1 MSSSRR
7 DFLGNTAKAGLGAF
21 LAVPGMGSLFKTNNI
36 VPPAASYNTPIITG
50 FDQQP
55 LAFAYNALEPYIDAE
70 TMDLHYNKH
79 AASYSKNLKDAAKAE
94 NIDTTAPL
102 ENVLYNI
109 SKYSMKVRNNGGGHY
124 N

>member
-79 AASYSKNLKDAAKAE
+79 AAAYSKNLKEAVKAE
-94 NIDTTAPL
+94 NVDPNASL
-102 ENVLYNI
+102 EDILAKI
-109 SKYSMKVRNNGGGHY
+109 STYSVKMRNN
-124 N
+124 